1 MTRSVNLVIRQFVA
15 DSTQYRNE
23 IWNPQ
28 VPMFPH
34 HSSTFVGLIAT
45 IIFILFIPFGYVP
58 ETLLASPQLPHV
70 TPEMERP
77 EFWIKK
83 INNPTRLLLTPE
95 KIHTM
100 NETNLKR
107 QDLRLCRIRDLREDW
122 TREEV
127 LSLLKE
133 DWENFGR
140 TEEARY
146 GKNGIRL
153 GDFFWNKLRN
163 NLNQESVKERSRV
176 LYALVVKRT
185 DIRVFPT
192 DEPSMNTPDHFEF
205 DRFQHS
211 SISPGSPIGIYHFSQ
226 DQEWAYVQTHFIR
239 GWIRTHDLAIA
250 KKKSDVVDDEDAKD
264 RLLITGDFVTVFV
277 DPSFHQSAFLAQM
290 GDTFPLLRIPAK
302 DKIGNPCY
310 IIHIPRREDDG
321 QLTFRKGYIR
331 ANEDVRQGFLPYTQE
346 NVARQA
352 FKLLHHPYGWG
363 DRLGGRDCS
372 RFIMDLFG
380 TFGILMPRNSK
391 EQAKVGTDLGLAEG
405 KTEKEKQ
412 EFLDRSIPLATT
424 LRLPGHIMLY
434 LGKDKGKYYVIHS
447 LWGIQKSGKTGPTVE
462 EIGKV
467 VVSDLSLGRKG
478 PNRSLLD
485 RLTDIRMIG
494 P

>member
-1 MTRSVNLVIRQFVA
+1 MFIHYSSIFVK
-15 DSTQYRNE
+15 
-23 IWNPQ
+23 
-28 VPMFPH
+28 
-34 HSSTFVGLIAT
+34 LITT
-45 IIFILFIPFGYVP
+45 IIFLLFVPFGYVP
-58 ETLLASPQLPHV
+58 EGLLASPLLPHV

-83 INNPTRLLLTPE
+83 IKNPTNLLLTPE
-95 KIHTM
+95 KIHKM
-100 NETNLKR
+100 NEENLKK
-107 QDLRLCRIRDLREDW
+107 QDLRLCRIKDLKEDW

-133 DWENFGR
+133 DWGNFGR
-140 TEEARY
+140 TEEVRY
-146 GKNGIRL
+146 GKNGIPL
-153 GDFFWNKLRN
+153 GDFFWNKLRD
-163 NLNQESVKERSRV
+163 NLNQESMKERGRMV
-176 LYALVVKRT
+176 YALVVKRT

-192 DEPSMNTPDHFEF
+192 DELSMSTPYNFEF

-239 GWIRTHDLAIA
+239 GWIRTRDLAIA
-250 KKKSDVVDDEDAKD
+250 KKRSEVVDDEETKD
-264 RLLITGDFVTVFV
+264 RLLITGNFVTVFA
-277 DPSFHQSAFLAQM
+277 DPPLHQPIFLAQM
-290 GDTFPLLRIPAK
+290 GDSFPLLSIPGKNKMA
-302 DKIGNPCY
+302 NACY
-310 IIHIPRREDDG
+310 IIHIPGRKDNG
-321 QLTFRKGYIR
+321 QLIFQKGYIR
-331 ANEDVRQGFLPYTQE
+331 ADEDVHQGFLPYTQE

-352 FKLLHHPYGWG
+352 FKMLHHPYGWG

-380 TFGILMPRNSK
+380 TFGILVPRNSK

-412 EFLDRSIPLATT
+412 EFLDQSIPLATT

-434 LGKDKGKYYVIHS
+434 LGKDKGKHYVIHS
-447 LWGIQKSGKTGPTVE
+447 IWGIQKSGKTGPTVE
-462 EIGKV
+462 KIGKV

-494 P
+494 SHF

>member
-1 MTRSVNLVIRQFVA
+1 ML
-15 DSTQYRNE
+15 
-23 IWNPQ
+23 
-28 VPMFPH
+28 PH
-34 HSSTFVGLIAT
+34 HSSIFIRLIA
-45 IIFILFIPFGYVP
+45 ILFSASFITYGYVP
-58 ETLLASPQLPHV
+58 TALLASPRLPHV

-83 INNPTRLLLTPE
+83 IKNPTNPLLPPE
-95 KIHTM
+95 KIQKM
-100 NETNLKR
+100 NEENLKR
-107 QDLRLCRIRDLREDW
+107 QDLRLCRIKSLKEDW

-140 TEEARY
+140 TEEVRY
-146 GKNGIRL
+146 GKNGIPL
-153 GDFFWNKLRN
+153 GDFFWIKLRD
-163 NLNQESVKERSRV
+163 NLNQESVKKRDKMI
-176 LYALVVKRT
+176 YALAVKRA

-192 DEPSMNTPDHFEF
+192 DEPSMSAPNHFEF

-211 SISPGSPIGIYHFSQ
+211 SISPGSPIGVYHFSQ
-226 DQEWAYVQTHFIR
+226 DQKWAYVQTRFIR

-250 KKKSDVVDDEDAKD
+250 NKRRDVVDNEEAES
-264 RLLITGDFVTVFV
+264 RLLITGNSVTVFG
-277 DPSFHQSAFLAQM
+277 DPTLHQSIFLAQM
-290 GDTFPLLRIPAK
+290 GDSFPLLSFPGKNRIANAFHV
-302 DKIGNPCY
+302 IQ
-310 IIHIPRREDDG
+310 IPWREDNG

-331 ANEDVRQGFLPYTQE
+331 ADEDVRQGFLPYTQE

-352 FKLLHHPYGWG
+352 FKMLHHPYGWG

-391 EQAKVGTDLGLAEG
+391 EQAKVGTDLGLGEG

-412 EFLDRSIPLATT
+412 ELLDQCIPLATT

-434 LGKDKGKYYVIHS
+434 LGKDKSKHYVIHS
-447 LWGIQKSGKTGPTVE
+447 IWGIQKSGKTGPIE
-462 EIGKV
+462 EKIGKV